1 MKSVNVLIGM
11 SSEVIKEKDTRLES
25 LKARLELSGVDDFKR
40 DVKKDL
46 KDMGKISIASG
57 ILGGIIGEMFFDGF
71 VDGFLGGAIIGGC
84 AASKAIEYKYDPQ
97 VQEKKIKE
105 MASKISE
112 KNRETYSD
120 EEVMKEVERLN
131 EIDFDLEF

>member
-1 MKSVNVLIGM
+1 MKSVNVLIGI

-25 LKARLELSGVDDFKR
+25 LKARLELSGLDGFKR

-71 VDGFLGGAIIGGC
+71 ADGFFGGAIIGGC

-97 VQEKKIKE
+97 VQEKKSRKWLQKLVR
-105 MASKISE
+105 KIE
-112 KNRETYSD
+112 KLIQMR
-120 EEVMKEVERLN
+120 KL
-131 EIDFDLEF
+131 

>member
-1 MKSVNVLIGM
+1 MKRLSVLTGI
-11 SSEVIKEKDTRLES
+11 SSEIIKEKDMKLES

-46 KDMGKISIASG
+46 GKISIASG

-71 VDGFLGGAIIGGC
+71 ADGFLGGAIIGGC
-84 AASKAIEYKYDPQ
+84 AASKAIEHKYDPQ

-105 MASKISE
+105 MASKLNDEKIGHFSE
-112 KNRETYSD
+112 
-120 EEVMKEVERLN
+120 EEVMKEIERLS

>member
-1 MKSVNVLIGM
+1 MKRLSVLTGI
-11 SSEVIKEKDTRLES
+11 SSEIIKEKDMKLES

-71 VDGFLGGAIIGGC
+71 ADGFWDGAIIGGC
-84 AASKAIEYKYDPQ
+84 AASKAIEHKYDPQ

-105 MASKISE
+105 MGHFSE
-112 KNRETYSD
+112 
-120 EEVMKEVERLN
+120 EEVKKELKRLS

>member
-1 MKSVNVLIGM
+1 MKRLSVLTGI
-11 SSEVIKEKDTRLES
+11 SSEIIKEKDMKLES

-71 VDGFLGGAIIGGC
+71 ADGFLGGAIIGGC
-84 AASKAIEYKYDPQ
+84 AASKAIEHKYDPQ

-105 MASKISE
+105 IASKLNDEKIGHFSE
-112 KNRETYSD
+112 
-120 EEVMKEVERLN
+120 EEVMKEIERLS

>member
-1 MKSVNVLIGM
+1 MKRLSILTGM
-11 SSEVIKEKDTRLES
+11 SSEIIKEKDMKLES
-25 LKARLELSGVDDFKR
+25 LKVGLKLSGVDDFKR

-71 VDGFLGGAIIGGC
+71 ADGFFGGAIIGGC

>member
-1 MKSVNVLIGM
+1 MKRLSVLTGI
-11 SSEVIKEKDTRLES
+11 SSEIIKEKDMKLES

-71 VDGFLGGAIIGGC
+71 ADGFLGGAIIGGC
-84 AASKAIEYKYDPQ
+84 AASKAIEHKYDTQ

-105 MASKISE
+105 MASKLNDEKIGHFSE
-112 KNRETYSD
+112 
-120 EEVMKEVERLN
+120 EEVMKEIERL
-131 EIDFDLEF
+131 ESIEFDIEF

>member
-1 MKSVNVLIGM
+1 MK
-11 SSEVIKEKDTRLES
+11 LES

-57 ILGGIIGEMFFDGF
+57 ILGGIIGEMFFDG
-71 VDGFLGGAIIGGC
+71 AIIGGC
-84 AASKAIEYKYDPQ
+84 AASKAIEHKYDPQ

-105 MASKISE
+105 MASKLNDEKIGHFSE
-112 KNRETYSD
+112 
-120 EEVMKEVERLN
+120 EEVMKEIERLS

>member
-1 MKSVNVLIGM
+1 MKRLSVLTGI
-11 SSEVIKEKDTRLES
+11 SSEIIKEKDIKLES
-25 LKARLELSGVDDFKR
+25 LKVELELSGVDDFKR

-71 VDGFLGGAIIGGC
+71 ADGFLGGAIIGGC
-84 AASKAIEYKYDPQ
+84 AASKAIEHKYDPQ

-105 MASKISE
+105 MASKLNDE
-112 KNRETYSD
+112 KIGHFSH
-120 EEVMKEVERLN
+120 EEVEKEIKRLS